1 MATTENRPP
10 NGNGANA
17 PNAPAPAQAGPGAPV
32 GTPAAVA
39 GKRKKNAKR
48 AYLILGGLAAAVVAT
63 YYIHDYMTRNLVSTD
78 DAQIDADVVP
88 ISARVGGVIRKM
100 NAKDNVAV
108 VKDPKGAL
116 PTLVQID
123 RVDYDAKVA
132 AASAE
137 EKAAEAALA
146 SANVQ
151 LQIAHST
158 AKGGTT
164 QAQAQIAGSA
174 AAAQAASAQVGA
186 AQATVARAKTELAKA
201 ESDLARAQKL
211 HDQGAITGRELE
223 AAQTAR
229 DSARAV
235 LDGANA
241 SLAAARGMQS
251 NASAQVAMA
260 QGKLQQTTPEQEQI
274 DQAQAAVNAATAR
287 VDSAKAQ
294 LLIATMQADY
304 TAIAAPAEGY
314 VSRLAAHE
322 GQLVQPGQTLMMLVP
337 SDTYVIANFKETQI
351 GRIRPGQLVDISVD
365 AISGKTF
372 TGVVDSIAPGTGARF
387 SLLPPDNATGNFV
400 KVVQRVPVKIRWKE
414 PPGAELRAGLSA
426 EVTIHLE

>member
-17 PNAPAPAQAGPGAPV
+17 PNAPTPAQAGPGAPV

-88 ISARVGGVIRKM
+88 VSARVGGVIKTM
-100 NAKDNVAV
+100 NAHDNSQV

-132 AASAE
+132 AASADRD
-137 EKAAEAALA
+137 AAQAALDTA
-146 SANVQ
+146 Q
-151 LQIAHST
+151 LQVQIAKAT
-158 AKGGTT
+158 VKGGTT
-164 QAQAQIAGSA
+164 QAQAQVAGSA
-174 AAAQAASAQVGA
+174 AAAQAAGAQVAA
-186 AQATVARAKTELAKA
+186 AQAQIARAKTDLAKA

-223 AAQTAR
+223 AALAAR
-229 DSARAV
+229 DSAKAI

-241 SLAAARGMQS
+241 TLAAARGMQS
-251 NASAQVAMA
+251 NASAQVAVA
-260 QGKLQQTTPEQEQI
+260 QGKLQQTTPEQDQI
-274 DQAQAAVNAATAR
+274 QQAEIAVKLATAR
-287 VDSAKAQ
+287 LESAKAQ
-294 LLIATMQADY
+294 LAIAQMQADY

-337 SDTYVIANFKETQI
+337 SDTYVVANFKETQI
-351 GRIRPGQLVDISVD
+351 GRIKPGQTVDISVD